1 MIAIRLHHSL
11 HDAMVR
17 DVQSKLIVHKMLG
30 GQGAAHL
37 RDQSPEQHQQIVI
50 RLTDDLEMVASRRAI
65 PKFEGVESYSRS
77 EQVGAKVKLVDIP
90 RAIDETHRLELRM
103 FESLETRC
111 LGHHIIE
118 ALAAE
123 ASVSS
128 FNRAVVDDLVARVV
142 WRQPSQRICWLCVN
156 SPVPFSLSIAEGYSV
171 PIAGFVLTTSTAN
184 VIPM

>member
-17 DVQSKLIVHKMLG
+17 DVQSKLIVHEMLG

-50 RLTDDLEMVASRRAI
+50 RFTDDLEMVASRRAI
-65 PKFEGVESYSRS
+65 AKFEGVESYSRS
-77 EQVGAKVKLVDIP
+77 EQVGAKVKLVDLP
-90 RAIDETHRLELRM
+90 AQSARPTGSNFACSNPSRPAALAT
-103 FESLETRC
+103 TVV
-111 LGHHIIE
+111 E

-128 FNRAVVDDLVARVV
+128 L
-142 WRQPSQRICWLCVN
+142 Q
-156 SPVPFSLSIAEGYSV
+156 
-171 PIAGFVLTTSTAN
+171 
-184 VIPM
+184 

>member
-1 MIAIRLHHSL
+1 
-11 HDAMVR
+11 MVR
-17 DVQSKLIVHKMLG
+17 NVQSKLIVHEMLG

-90 RAIDETHRLELRM
+90 CAIDETHRLELRM
-103 FESLETRC
+103 FESLQTRC

-128 FNRAVVDDLVARVV
+128 FNRAVVDDLVARGGLATTV
-142 WRQPSQRICWLCVN
+142 
-156 SPVPFSLSIAEGYSV
+156 ATD
-171 PIAGFVLTTSTAN
+171 VLALRELAWFHFH
-184 VIPM
+184 